1 MKSKISDFLKKH
13 PDKSAIIIISL
24 IFLFITSVIIILNCQ
39 GFMWGSDTDWK
50 NQHFAIPEYFRLRF
64 YETRDIFPDFALQI
78 GGGQNIYNYSYYG
91 IANPLYLPAYA
102 LPFLKMSTYIQ
113 FISLITVLISAIL
126 GYFFFKGHFRKKIS
140 LILSVIL
147 LCSGGLF
154 YHSHHHIMFMNYFP
168 FLMGTLMGCRKK
180 NSPVNILLM
189 AAMSY
194 CIMCTSF
201 YFSVGC
207 FASVLIYM
215 IYLELQK
222 NKRFY
227 VRRFIRKYSIK
238 VLGIILGCLCSSFMW
253 MPTFMA
259 ILSGREKKSE
269 NSDILKIFIPNVNL
283 NAILYSGY
291 SMGLTVFILFSAVYM
306 LLKSRKSGL
315 FLPVVLMCCIAFP
328 IINCTMNAFMYI
340 DGKSFIPLE
349 PVMLLITGS
358 FLSEK
363 RLDPKSTVIS
373 SAVII
378 AMGALNI
385 LAPDY
390 NNELR
395 IIWIPI
401 FVSVIFTSFL
411 MMWIYQK
418 NKEKILPI
426 YAIASSMLICIIN
439 NCADT
444 FADSK
449 QIKEFYNSDT
459 QNAVTGILNNDHDTY
474 RFANTV
480 HNEVNV
486 NRIFNMNYLS
496 TSSYS
501 SVNNPYLRDFRF
513 NSSLSE
519 NRTRNNALQNQ
530 PYNIFF
536 TALMGCRYRL
546 SSKKMRMYN
555 EEQVADLGENA
566 IYRNDYAF
574 PLGYATF
581 DVMGEDVFS
590 TIPAH
595 RKPEAIINNIIIP
608 GDNYGNQNS
617 CIEEISLDL
626 SKLKSDPHIK
636 YENGIF
642 TVDTQESF
650 TVNAGLENISGNKIF
665 IVTASANN
673 RIGNPLKYS
682 DIFLTINGVK
692 NKLTD
697 PHWKY
702 NNKNYNFTY
711 VLSSYETAQ
720 SLDMTFSPG
729 FYTISD
735 IHVFSLDASVLDVA
749 LDNKDEFLIDRKK
762 SLGDTITGTV
772 NVSNDGWF
780 NISLPYDKNFHITVD
795 GKSIKYFRTNTAFIG
810 FPIRQGTHN
819 IKITYEAP
827 LKNIGLTISVLSA
840 ILLGMTICLL
850 FVNKRKI

>member
-1 MKSKISDFLKKH
+1 MKSKLYGFIKKH
-13 PDKSAIIIISL
+13 PNKAAIVVISL
-24 IFLFITSVIIILNCQ
+24 IFLFITAVTMILNRE
-39 GFMWGSDTDWK
+39 GLMWGSDTDWK

-168 FLMGTLMGCRKK
+168 FLMGTLMGCRRK
-180 NSPVNILLM
+180 NDPLNILLIS
-189 AAMSY
+189 AMSY

-215 IYLELQK
+215 VYLELQK
-222 NKRFY
+222 RRNFSIH
-227 VRRFIRKYSIK
+227 RFIRRYRIK
-238 VLGIILGCLCSSFMW
+238 FFGIILGCLCSSFMW

-259 ILSGREKKSE
+259 ILSGREKKAE
-269 NSDILKIFIPNVNL
+269 NSDAWKLFIPNVNL
-283 NAILYSGY
+283 NAVLYSGY
-291 SMGLTVFILFSAVYM
+291 SMGLTVFILFTAVYM
-306 LLKSRKSGL
+306 MIKSRKSER
-315 FLPVVLMCCIAFP
+315 FLPVILICCIIFP
-328 IINCTMNAFMYI
+328 LINYTMNAFMYI

-349 PVMLLITGS
+349 PVMLLITGN

-363 RLDPKSTVIS
+363 RLDPKYTVAS

-378 AMGALNI
+378 AMGSLNALTS
-385 LAPDY
+385 DY

-395 IIWIPI
+395 ILWIPI

-426 YAIASSMLICIIN
+426 YAVASSMLVCIVN
-439 NCADT
+439 NYADT
-444 FADSK
+444 FADNR
-449 QIKEFYNSDT
+449 QIKEFYNPDT
-459 QNAVTGILNNDHDTY
+459 KKAIISILNNDKDMY

-486 NRIFNMNYLS
+486 NRIFCMNYLS

-574 PLGYATF
+574 PLGYATS

-590 TIPAH
+590 AIPAQH
-595 RKPEAIINNIIIP
+595 KAEAILNNIIIP
-608 GDNYGNQNS
+608 GDNHGNQNS
-617 CIEEISLDL
+617 CTEEISLDL

-642 TVDTQESF
+642 TVNTQESF

-682 DIFLTINGVK
+682 DIFLTINSVK

-702 NNKNYNFTY
+702 SNKNYNFTY
-711 VLSSYETAQ
+711 VLSPYET
-720 SLDMTFSPG
+720 SKNLEMTFSPG

-735 IHVFSLDASVLDVA
+735 IHAFSLDASVLDDA
-749 LDNKDEFLIDRKK
+749 RNNKDEFIIDRKK

-772 NVSNDGWF
+772 SVSKDGWF
-780 NISLPYDKNFHITVD
+780 NISLPYDKNFRITID
-795 GKSIKYFRTNTAFIG
+795 GKSINYFRTNTAFIG
-810 FPIRQGTHN
+810 FPIKHGKHN
-819 IKITYEAP
+819 IEISYKAP
-827 LKNIGLTISVLSA
+827 LKKTGLTISVLSA
-840 ILLGMTICLL
+840 MLLGLTICLL
-850 FVNKRKI
+850 FVHKRKI